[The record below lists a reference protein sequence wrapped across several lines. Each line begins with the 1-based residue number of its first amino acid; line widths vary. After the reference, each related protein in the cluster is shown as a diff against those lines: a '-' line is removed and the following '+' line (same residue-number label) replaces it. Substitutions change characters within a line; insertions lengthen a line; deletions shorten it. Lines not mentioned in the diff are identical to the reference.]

1 MKYHI
6 DVLGRLHGV
15 WGAFGV
21 LTGLSL
27 FVLALGSWVSLASLG
42 SVSRAGSA
50 AVGVLVGAGVLLL
63 AGGGLMVAA
72 GRGLRRHHRTGRT
85 AAIALALPNM
95 VLVPFGTALGIYAL
109 WVLLNDDARRAFGR
123 PPRLE
128 TSVPTSM
135 EEDLCAKCRPV

>member
-27 FVLALGSWVSLASLG
+27 FVLALGTWVSLSGLG
-42 SVSRAGSA
+42 SVSRAGAA
-50 AVGVLVGAGVLLL
+50 AVGIFAGAGFLLLVGGGVML
-63 AGGGLMVAA
+63 VA
-72 GRGLRRHHRTGRT
+72 GRGLRRYRLAGRT

-95 VLVPFGTALGIYAL
+95 VLVPFGTALGVYAL

-123 PPRLE
+123 PARLE
-128 TSVPTSM
+128 SSVPTSM
-135 EEDLCAKCRPV
+135 EEDV

>member
-1 MKYHI
+1 MKSHI

-27 FVLALGSWVSLASLG
+27 FVLALGSWASLASLG
-42 SVSRAGSA
+42 SVTRAGVA
-50 AVGVLVGAGVLLL
+50 AVGIFVGAGLFLTV
-63 AGGGLMVAA
+63 GGGMMLAA
-72 GRGLRRHHRTGRT
+72 GRGLRRHRRASRAT
-85 AAIALALPNM
+85 AIALALPNM
-95 VLVPFGTALGIYAL
+95 VFVPFGTALGIYAL

-128 TSVPTSM
+128 SSVPTSM
-135 EEDLCAKCRPV
+135 EEEL

>member
-1 MKYHI
+1 MSIKYHI

-27 FVLALGSWVSLASLG
+27 FVLAVGSWASLASLG
-42 SVSRAGSA
+42 SVTRAGVA
-50 AVGVLVGAGVLLL
+50 AVGIFVGAGLILSV
-63 AGGGLMVAA
+63 GGGLMLAA
-72 GRGLRRHHRTGRT
+72 GRGLRRHRGAGRL
-85 AAIALALPNM
+85 AAIALSLPNL

-123 PPRLE
+123 PPRLAS
-128 TSVPTSM
+128 SVPTSM
-135 EEDLCAKCRPV
+135 EEDL

>member
-1 MKYHI
+1 MKFHI

-27 FVLALGSWVSLASLG
+27 FVLAAGSWVSLASLG
-42 SVSRAGSA
+42 SVTRAGVA
-50 AVGVLVGAGVLLL
+50 AVGIFVGTGLFLLL
-63 AGGGLMVAA
+63 GGGLRLAA
-72 GRGLRRHHRTGRT
+72 GRGLRRHHGASRTT
-85 AAIALALPNM
+85 AIALALPNM

-109 WVLLNDDARRAFGR
+109 WVLLNDDARLAFGR

-128 TSVPTSM
+128 SSVPTSM
-135 EEDLCAKCRPV
+135 EEDV

>member
-27 FVLALGSWVSLASLG
+27 FVLAVGSWASLASLG
-42 SVSRAGSA
+42 SMTRSGAA
-50 AVGVLVGAGVLLL
+50 AVGIFVGAGLLLL
-63 AGGGLMVAA
+63 AGGGMMLAA
-72 GRGLRRHHRTGRT
+72 GRALRRHRQAGRA

-95 VLVPFGTALGIYAL
+95 VLVPFGTALGVYAL

-128 TSVPTSM
+128 SSVPTSM
-135 EEDLCAKCRPV
+135 EEDV